1 MGKKIYFAW
10 MLVAVFALA
19 GCEDLEDTYSDY
31 AGDGMVRYVGRCKD
45 VKVTP
50 GWERLHV
57 EWKNSLDPGIE
68 SIKVVCA
75 AGDIVRDTVLEVGTT
90 SCDIGNMEDGSYQVD
105 VYAVGEGGRL
115 SLSKKSEFARPYTS
129 LHEEVRSF
137 SPGIIKHFFVENN
150 LVLFMDKWSENF
162 VNFELNYT
170 RTDGNAEVLP
180 LTEEMFAEKYCL
192 LEGINTEEEIFITRE
207 GRLEGCLDL
216 IPLEPY
222 VLTADPVFTSA
233 FRGWIKEHYCLDE
246 IGKEFLA
253 SKSLQFDYDILTLED
268 ILYFPDLEE
277 IELGKNRYL
286 YEVALSVYPNEWC
299 SVLTELEKSEFVL
312 GIAQKL
318 RGVKIN
324 RYHKHYFPETTT
336 LQINEM
342 GIPVLPG
349 DINYLPTAGW
359 TISHSQGSNVTEQF
373 PLRNLLDNLLVTF
386 WMPRAHTV
394 LLTYDIIIDMQEEQT
409 VNGIKITQAGL
420 ANAMEFIPG
429 TVQIETSINGYD
441 WEMFT
446 HMQNNTLGNGL
457 GESTLYRAPEPKQ
470 ARYIKVV
477 VSDQANGEGVT
488 NVSLGDIAVF

>member
-10 MLVAVFALA
+10 MLAVVFALA

-31 AGDGMVRYVGRCKD
+31 AGDGMVRYVGKCKD
-45 VKVTP
+45 VTVTP

-68 SIKVVCA
+68 SIKVVCV
-75 AGDIVRDTVLEVGTT
+75 AGDIVRDTVLEAGVT
-90 SCDIGNMEDGSYQVD
+90 SCDIRNMEDGSYQVN

-115 SLSKKSEFARPYTS
+115 SLSDAESARPYTS

-170 RTDGNAEVLP
+170 RADGNVEVLP
-180 LTEEMFAEKYCL
+180 LTQEMFAEKYCL
-192 LEGINTEEEIFITRE
+192 LEGINTNEKIFITRE
-207 GRLEGCLDL
+207 GRVDGCLDL

-222 VLTADPVFTSA
+222 VLTTDPVFTSS
-233 FRGWIKEHYCLDE
+233 FRGWLKERYRLEE
-246 IGKEFLA
+246 ISEDFLKT
-253 SKSLQFDYDILTLED
+253 KSLQFDYDILTLED

-286 YEVALSVYPNEWC
+286 YEAALSVYPNEWC
-299 SVLTELEKSEFVL
+299 SVLTELEKGEFVL
-312 GIAQKL
+312 GVAQKL
-318 RGVKIN
+318 RGLKIN
-324 RYHKHYFPETTT
+324 RYHKHYFPGTTT

-342 GIPVLPG
+342 GIPTLPG

-359 TISHSQGSNVTEQF
+359 TISHSQEGNVMEQY
-373 PLRNLLDNLLVTF
+373 PLRNLLDNLFVTF

-394 LLTYDIIIDMQEEQT
+394 LLTYDIIIDMQAEQV
-409 VNGIKITQAGL
+409 VNGIKIAQAGM
-420 ANAMEFIPG
+420 ANVMGFIPG
-429 TVQIETSINGYD
+429 TVQIETSHNGYD

-457 GESTLYRAPEPKQ
+457 GESTLYRSPEPKQ

-477 VSDQANGEGVT
+477 VSDQVNGVM
-488 NVSLGDIAVF
+488 NISLGDIAVF

>member
-10 MLVAVFALA
+10 MLAAVFALA

-31 AGDGMVRYVGRCKD
+31 AGDGMVRYVGKCKD
-45 VKVTP
+45 VTVTP

-68 SIKVVCA
+68 SIKVVCV
-75 AGDIVRDTVLEVGTT
+75 AGGIVRDTMLEAGAT
-90 SCDIGNMEDGSYQVD
+90 SCDIRNMEDGSYQVD

-115 SLSKKSEFARPYTS
+115 SLSKAEFARPYTS
-129 LHEEVRSF
+129 SHEEVRSF
-137 SPGIIKHFFVENN
+137 SPGIIKHFFVGNN

-170 RTDGNAEVLP
+170 RTDGNVEVLP

-207 GRLEGCLDL
+207 GRVEGCLDL

-222 VLTADPVFTSA
+222 VLTAAPMFTAA
-233 FRGWIKEHYCLDE
+233 FRAWCKEHYCLDE

-253 SKSLQFDYDILTLED
+253 SKSLQFDYDIQTLED

-286 YEVALSVYPNEWC
+286 NDMALSVYPKEWC

-318 RGVKIN
+318 RGLKIN

-359 TISHSQGSNVTEQF
+359 TISHSQEGNVTEQS
-373 PLRNLLDNLLVTF
+373 PLRNLLDNDPFTSWL
-386 WMPRAHTV
+386 PRAHTV

-409 VNGIKITQAGL
+409 VNGIKIVQALVSEMG
-420 ANAMEFIPG
+420 FVPG
-429 TVQIETSINGYD
+429 TMQIETSINGYD

-446 HMQNNTLGNGL
+446 RMQNNALGNGL
-457 GESTLYRAPEPKQ
+457 GESTLYRSSEPKQ
-470 ARYIKVV
+470 ARYIKIV
-477 VSDQANGEGVT
+477 VSDQANGDGVM